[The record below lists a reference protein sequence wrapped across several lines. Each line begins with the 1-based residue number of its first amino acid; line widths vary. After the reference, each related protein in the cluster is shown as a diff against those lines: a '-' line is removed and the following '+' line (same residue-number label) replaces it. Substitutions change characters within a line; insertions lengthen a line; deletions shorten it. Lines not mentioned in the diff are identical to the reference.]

1 MGIACDGSYLVEIVD
16 IRLQIVSNQSI
27 LTMSH
32 QIEKRLRRIE
42 NFNQMEMPEFVSIM
56 KIKNSLERKNSSRFG
71 VEKRINELDRLCFL
85 KDSI

>member
-42 NFNQMEMPEFVSIM
+42 NFNE
-56 KIKNSLERKNSSRFG
+56 N
-71 VEKRINELDRLCFL
+71 
-85 KDSI
+85 